1 MKIIG
6 ITGLIAS
13 GKSTASNYISK
24 KYPIID
30 ADKISKFI
38 TQKGNIG
45 YFEIV
50 KNFGDDILDFDYNI
64 DRKKLSSIVFSDK
77 SKLHKLNNIL
87 HPLIFEEIDRQVVLF
102 KDYNIVFLDAP
113 LLFETNLYKK
123 CNEIILIC
131 CRKDI
136 QIDRIMKRDNR
147 SYNES
152 ISIINSQ
159 INNEYKIENSNY
171 IIQNN
176 NDIDALYKKINVILD
191 MIDKDYE

>member
-50 KNFGDDILDFDYNI
+50 KNFGDDILDYNI

-136 QIDRIMKRDNR
+136 QIDRIMKRDKR

-176 NDIDALYKKINVILD
+176 NDIDTLYKKINVILD

>member
-87 HPLIFEEIDRQVVLF
+87 
-102 KDYNIVFLDAP
+102 AP
-113 LLFETNLYKK
+113 
-123 CNEIILIC
+123 
-131 CRKDI
+131 
-136 QIDRIMKRDNR
+136 
-147 SYNES
+147 
-152 ISIINSQ
+152 
-159 INNEYKIENSNY
+159 
-171 IIQNN
+171 
-176 NDIDALYKKINVILD
+176 
-191 MIDKDYE
+191 